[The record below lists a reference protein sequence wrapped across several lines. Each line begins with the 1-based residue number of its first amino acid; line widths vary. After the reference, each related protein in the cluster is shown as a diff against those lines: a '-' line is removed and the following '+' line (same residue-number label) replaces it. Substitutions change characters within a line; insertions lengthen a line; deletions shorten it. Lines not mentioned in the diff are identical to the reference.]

1 MSMQLGL
8 ALPEVDHSSA
18 VTAFNGNAIWT
29 GITDENRKEW
39 LEARRKLVTASE
51 VPALLGLSTREDA
64 LDIYT
69 SKLVAPK
76 PDVYHGLN
84 DRRTWGKALESG
96 VAHEVQRAMNW
107 AELRMSGALL
117 VSRDLPILGCTQDAE
132 VLEREGTPWASYE
145 GKTVEVYRADGW
157 DEESGRMPD
166 HVIAQVQAQQFVTG
180 APKTHVTC
188 LVGLSRLV
196 RIEMF
201 PEPDFF
207 ALIRDAVEDMA
218 LRLERLDPPPATW
231 RSRQALK
238 ALYPEES
245 GETIVLPKEAV
256 EWSREL
262 NEIAPKLKQLE
273 RRKDELRNL
282 LEQAIGNATIGVLS
296 ESLESVA
303 QWSYSTVTKRE
314 HVVAATSFRQLRS
327 SKPKK
332 AKK

>member
-1 MSMQLGL
+1 MKLGID
-8 ALPEVDHSSA
+8 LPTEDRSDD
-18 VTAFNGNAIWT
+18 VTAFSTHAVWT
-29 GITDENRKEW
+29 GVKDTDRDLW
-39 LEARRKLVTASE
+39 LEMRRKLVTASE
-51 VPALLGLSTREDA
+51 VPALLGLSPREDA
-64 LDIYT
+64 LDIYA

-96 VAHEVQRAMNW
+96 VAYEVARAKGW
-107 AELRMSGALL
+107 ERLRMSGALL

-132 VLEREGTPWASYE
+132 VLERYGGDWASYE
-145 GKTVEVYRADGW
+145 GKTVEVYRAEGW
-157 DEESGRMPD
+157 DEEKGRMPD
-166 HVIAQVQAQQFVTG
+166 HVIAQVQSQQFVTG
-180 APKTHVTC
+180 APRSHVTC

-196 RIEMF
+196 LIDMY

-218 LRLERLDPPPATW
+218 LRLEKLDPPPATW

-262 NEIAPKLKQLE
+262 DEIAPKLKLLE
-273 RRKDELRNL
+273 QRKDELRNL
-282 LEQAIGNATIGVLS
+282 LAQAIGNATIGILPTP
-296 ESLESVA
+296 LESVA
-303 QWSYSTVTKRE
+303 QWSYSTVNKRE
-314 HVVAATSFRQLRS
+314 HIVSATSFRQLRS

-332 AKK
+332 VKK

>member
-1 MSMQLGL
+1 MQLGIET
-8 ALPEVDHSSA
+8 PKKDRTSD
-18 VTAFNGNAIWT
+18 VTAFYEKAFWT
-29 GITDENRKEW
+29 GIKDTDRNVW
-39 LEARRKLVTASE
+39 LAARRKLVTASE
-51 VPALLGLSTREDA
+51 VPALLGLSPREDA
-64 LDIYT
+64 LDIYV
-69 SKLVAPK
+69 SKLVEPTQ
-76 PDVYHGLN
+76 DVYHGLN

-96 VAHEVQRAMNW
+96 VAFEVRRAMNW
-107 AELRMSGALL
+107 DRILMSGALL

-166 HVIAQVQAQQFVTG
+166 YVIAQVQSQQFVTH

-207 ALIRDAVEDMA
+207 VLIREAVEDMA
-218 LRLERLDPPPATW
+218 RRLEKLDPPPATW
-231 RSRQALK
+231 RSRKALK
-238 ALYPEES
+238 AMYPEES

-262 NEIAPKLKQLE
+262 DEIAPKLKQLE
-273 RRKDELRNL
+273 QRKDELRNL
-282 LEQAIGNATIGVLS
+282 LAQAIGNATVGVLPTP
-296 ESLESVA
+296 LENIA
-303 QWSYSTVTKRE
+303 QWSYSTVNKRE

-332 AKK
+332 VKK